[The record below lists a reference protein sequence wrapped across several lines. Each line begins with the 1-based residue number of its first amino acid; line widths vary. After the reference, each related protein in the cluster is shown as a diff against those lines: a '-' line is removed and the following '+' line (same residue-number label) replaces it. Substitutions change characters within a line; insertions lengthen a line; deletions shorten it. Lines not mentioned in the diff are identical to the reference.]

1 MSFTERQ
8 SESEASTVPARA
20 RQDADTRAGKWTWVQ
35 ASVWNERML
44 AALGNGVKGGKW
56 FSLIDKVYRQQTL
69 QAAWHKVKGNAG
81 AAGVDG
87 QSVKQFGFRAEI
99 YLAELEQTLRS
110 GEYRPEPIRRVEIA
124 KAGGKKRPLG
134 IPAVKDRIV
143 QTALK
148 LVIEP
153 IFEREFEDCSYG
165 FRPQRGCKDALREVD
180 ELIKQGYTHVV
191 DADLESYFDTIP
203 HTALMRQ
210 IEQRISDGRVLEL
223 IGLFLSQDIIQG
235 MKRWTPTGGTP
246 QGAVISPLLANI
258 YLHPMDRQVKQQGY
272 RMVRYADDCAPRRR
286 GKETAR
292 SNGSSFAAREM
303 RAGPSGSGC
312 RTRAQTTGCCFGP
325 MIGVVSETEKAG
337 PTRQVRAVKTN
348 VSEPSMTCRK
358 RRDVHRNRAPVVG
371 SGQAREKPA
380 DGSSG
385 DRHEDGVSTAQALVR
400 NVGTF
405 GLDAKRELQ
414 VVDP

>member
-1 MSFTERQ
+1 
-8 SESEASTVPARA
+8 
-20 RQDADTRAGKWTWVQ
+20 
-35 ASVWNERML
+35 ML

>member
-1 MSFTERQ
+1 MRRNLICLAICAMLFALCVPTEAQQPKKVSRIGYL
-8 SESEASTVPARA
+8 STQEPAR
-20 RQDADTRAGKWTWVQ
+20 
-35 ASVWNERML
+35 E
-44 AALGNGVKGGKW
+44 
-56 FSLIDKVYRQQTL
+56 
-69 QAAWHKVKGNAG
+69 
-81 AAGVDG
+81 
-87 QSVKQFGFRAEI
+87 
-99 YLAELEQTLRS
+99 S
-110 GEYRPEPIRRVEIA
+110 GRFEGIR
-124 KAGGKKRPLG
+124 L
-134 IPAVKDRIV
+134 
-143 QTALK
+143 
-148 LVIEP
+148 
-153 IFEREFEDCSYG
+153 
-165 FRPQRGCKDALREVD
+165 ALREIGYIEGRNIAIEYRHAEGKLD
-180 ELIKQGYTHVV
+180 RLPELAAELVRLKV
-191 DADLESYFDTIP
+191 DTIVAAGGP
-203 HTALMRQ
+203 NIVRPAKNATKTIPIVMVGAGTDPVD
-210 IEQRISDGRVLEL
+210 DGLVDSLARPGGNVTGIANHGLGGKRLELFKEAFPKVARLAVLYDPAIPLSVLEAKEVL
-223 IGLFLSQDIIQG
+223 PVAARALGL
-235 MKRWTPTGGTP
+235 T
-246 QGAVISPLLANI
+246 
-258 YLHPMDRQVKQQGY
+258 
-272 RMVRYADDCAPRRR
+272 VRSWELRVADDCAPRRR

-358 RRDVHRNRAPVVG
+358 RRDVHRNRALVVG